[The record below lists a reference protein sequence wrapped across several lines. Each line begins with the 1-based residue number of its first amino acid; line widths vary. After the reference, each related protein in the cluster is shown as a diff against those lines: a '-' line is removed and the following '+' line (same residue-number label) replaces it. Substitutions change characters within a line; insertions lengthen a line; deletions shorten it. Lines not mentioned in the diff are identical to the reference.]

1 MTASSD
7 PNQQRWRWRRRGVNH
22 PKAGIEDLPESM
34 HSGGNHALG
43 QAYEPRTLAWRGG
56 LREGLEDSLT
66 AQQLGLSGALY
77 RTLRTTNPIENLNGL
92 VPLYTRNAKRWKNG
106 AMALRWI
113 ANALVD
119 ASGRFRRLRVFPS
132 MKTLLNALQQR
143 APAELE
149 DTECKAA

>member
-1 MTASSD
+1 
-7 PNQQRWRWRRRGVNH
+7 
-22 PKAGIEDLPESM
+22 
-34 HSGGNHALG
+34 
-43 QAYEPRTLAWRGG
+43 
-56 LREGLEDSLT
+56 
-66 AQQLGLSGALY
+66 
-77 RTLRTTNPIENLNGL
+77 
-92 VPLYTRNAKRWKNG
+92 
-106 AMALRWI
+106 MALRWI